1 MDGPK
6 LKNDWMDHVSTK
18 VRIFNFYEVKL
29 FRVQTNWW
37 ICGKHFAVIILKIY
51 LILRKNQKKFLKY
64 DQRQRFFKMDMLA
77 KDGLYLCKSQILK
90 LLF

>member
-1 MDGPK
+1 MGRGSRTRIPKNLSRWFMDGPK

-51 LILRKNQKKFLKY
+51 LIKK
-64 DQRQRFFKMDMLA
+64 
-77 KDGLYLCKSQILK
+77 KSKEI
-90 LLF
+90 FEI